1 MGGAGNTV
9 TTLAPPHDSTPKFA
23 KDSSTNTT
31 EATTTALE
39 TTTTTTALET
49 TTTVSAATTTTTTT
63 ALEITT
69 TTTVLETT
77 ITTTPTT
84 GLRTHL
90 VALAL
95 QQLLMRVPVAA
106 VTRTVTS
113 SPLAAA
119 PAHQQTTLTMALSSL
134 NKQLY

>member
-1 MGGAGNTV
+1 MG
-9 TTLAPPHDSTPKFA
+9 
-23 KDSSTNTT
+23 NTT
-31 EATTTALE
+31 EATTTTLE
-39 TTTTTTALET
+39 TTTTTALET
-49 TTTVSAATTTTTTT
+49 TTT
-63 ALEITT
+63 ALET

-77 ITTTPTT
+77 TTTTPTT
-84 GLRTHL
+84 GLRTHS

-119 PAHQQTTLTMALSSL
+119 PVHQQTTLTMALSSS

>member
-49 TTTVSAATTTTTTT
+49 TTTVSATTTT